1 MKVIGVA
8 GEAGCGKS
16 AVCGALAAR
25 EGIEWVDLDR
35 LAWDVYRPDT
45 PTYERLVS
53 RFGSGILARNGEVD
67 RSRLADIVFSD
78 REALADLNGIV
89 HPALNEKLLAI
100 IGENRSRGTGILL
113 VEGAG
118 GLMVPLKVDYL
129 IADLIADVA
138 VSTGIQPAWIILE
151 ITEDAIMTDPELAVE
166 IIERLTKK
174 GYRFAIDG
182 FGAGC
187 CALTYLKKMPLSELK
202 IEPAYVRDILT
213 SENDDALVNAMIN
226 MAHDLGFQVSA
237 AGVESEGILRKLR
250 SYGCDIAQGHYVSQP
265 FSMTDFEQWMKK
277 SRWQVN
283 GLAL

>member
-113 VEGAG
+113 VEGALLG
-118 GLMVPLKVDYL
+118 VSPHVDYSL
-129 IADLIADVA
+129 F
-138 VSTGIQPAWIILE
+138 
-151 ITEDAIMTDPELAVE
+151 DAIVWL
-166 IIERLTKK
+166 
-174 GYRFAIDG
+174 
-182 FGAGC
+182 
-187 CALTYLKKMPLSELK
+187 
-202 IEPAYVRDILT
+202 
-213 SENDDALVNAMIN
+213 
-226 MAHDLGFQVSA
+226 A
-237 AGVESEGILRKLR
+237 AGRHTRARRLR
-250 SYGCDIAQGHYVSQP
+250 SAGRAGHL
-265 FSMTDFEQWMKK
+265 K
-277 SRWQVN
+277 R
-283 GLAL
+283 GLQRNKAAETIEIDAEGTVERTAGLVLDAIESLPEKR